1 MCKGMRR
8 AGRMVITLRVRAVPV
23 TRAEFNQ
30 PYESSHLHPLH
41 FSLSVL
47 CTTSHSYATSFWSS
61 AIHSV
66 IRHRKHHDLYNLFC
80 NHGAQ
85 EGEYEEGCRQ
95 CKSSPL
101 QSQYMECLLISI
113 QKAEVAAQKQAQ
125 ASAQVAAKEDQEWN
139 KGAKSN
145 AKK

>member
-1 MCKGMRR
+1 MRHHFGLQQYIR
-8 AGRMVITLRVRAVPV
+8 LFVIV
-23 TRAEFNQ
+23 NI
-30 PYESSHLHPLH
+30 
-41 FSLSVL
+41 
-47 CTTSHSYATSFWSS
+47 TTYTT
-61 AIHSV
+61 
-66 IRHRKHHDLYNLFC
+66 Y
-80 NHGAQ
+80 HGAQ